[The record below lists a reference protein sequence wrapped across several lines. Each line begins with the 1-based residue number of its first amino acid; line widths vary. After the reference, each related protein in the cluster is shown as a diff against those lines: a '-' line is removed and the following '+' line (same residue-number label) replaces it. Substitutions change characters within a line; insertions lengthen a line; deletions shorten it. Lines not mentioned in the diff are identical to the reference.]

1 MAVKIAINGFGR
13 IGRLVARIALGRD
26 DIELVAIN
34 DLGDAAANAHLFKYD
49 SIQGVYAG
57 EVKVEEDYLLLNG
70 KKVRYLSNKDPEQL
84 PWKELGVEIVVES
97 SGAFRT
103 REKIAK
109 HLTAGA
115 RKVVLTAPGKGV
127 DLTMVMGVNHDKYR
141 PEYDIVSNASC
152 TTNCLAPVTK
162 VLMDNFGIVK
172 GLMNT
177 IHSYTNDQ
185 RILDLAHNDLRRA
198 RAAAVSVVPTSTGA
212 ASALGLVIPEMEG
225 KLDGM
230 ATRVPT
236 PDVSLVDLTVELEK
250 AATVAEINNAFKVA
264 GETNLKGILKYT
276 EEPLVSSDYRGDNNS
291 AIVDGL
297 LTMMVGDRMAKV
309 IAWYDNEWGYSVR
322 VIDVVTYIARF
333 NKKIDFISRGSRHV

>member
-1 MAVKIAINGFGR
+1 MAVKVAINGFGR
-13 IGRLVARIALGRD
+13 IGRLVARIALGRN

-34 DLGDAAANAHLFKYD
+34 DLGDASANAHLFKYD
-49 SIQGVYAG
+49 SIHGVYAG
-57 EVKVEEDYLLLNG
+57 EVKVEDDYLLLNG
-70 KKVRYLSNKDPEQL
+70 QKIRYLSNKDPEQL

-141 PEYDIVSNASC
+141 PEYDVVSNASC

-198 RAAAVSVVPTSTGA
+198 RAAAVSIVPTSTGA

-236 PDVSLVDLTVELEK
+236 PDVSLVDLTVELER

-322 VIDVVTYIARF
+322 VIDVVAHIAKQF
-333 NKKIDFISRGSRHV
+333 

>member
-1 MAVKIAINGFGR
+1 MAVKVAINGFGR

-26 DIELVAIN
+26 DIDLVAIN
-34 DLGDAAANAHLFKYD
+34 DLGDAKANAHLFKYD
-49 SIQGVYAG
+49 SIHGVYAG
-57 EVKVEEDYLLLNG
+57 EVKVEDDYLLLAG
-70 KKVRYLSNKDPEQL
+70 HKIRYLSNKDPKQL

-103 REKIAK
+103 REKAAQ

-115 RKVVLTAPGKGV
+115 RKVVITAPAKGV

-141 PEYDIVSNASC
+141 PEYDVVSNASC

-162 VLMDNFGIVK
+162 VLLDNFGIVK

-198 RAAAVSVVPTSTGA
+198 RAAAVSIVPTSTGA

-250 AATVAEINNAFKVA
+250 AATVAEINNAFKIA
-264 GETNLKGILKYT
+264 SETNLKGILKYT
-276 EEPLVSSDYRGDNNS
+276 EEPLVSIDYRGDNNS

-297 LTMMVGDRMAKV
+297 LTLVMGDRMAKV

-322 VIDVVTYIARF
+322 VIDVVVYIARQF
-333 NKKIDFISRGSRHV
+333 

>member
-1 MAVKIAINGFGR
+1 MAVKVAINGFGR

-34 DLGDAAANAHLFKYD
+34 DLGDATANAHLFKYD
-49 SIQGVYAG
+49 SIHGIYAG
-57 EVKVEEDYLLLNG
+57 EVQVENDCLLLNG
-70 KKVRYLSNKDPEQL
+70 QKIRYLSNKDPEQL

-141 PEYDIVSNASC
+141 PEYDVVSNASC

-198 RAAAVSVVPTSTGA
+198 RAAAVSIVPTSTGA

-297 LTMMVGDRMAKV
+297 LTMTAGDRMAKV

-322 VIDVVTYIARF
+322 VIDVVAHIAKQF
-333 NKKIDFISRGSRHV
+333 

>member
-1 MAVKIAINGFGR
+1 MAVKVAINGFGR

-34 DLGDAAANAHLFKYD
+34 DLGDAKANAHLFKYD
-49 SIQGVYAG
+49 SIHGVYAG
-57 EVKVEEDYLLLNG
+57 EVKVEDDYLLLNG
-70 KKVRYLSNKDPEQL
+70 QKIRYLSNKDPEQL

-103 REKIAK
+103 REKAAK

-115 RKVVLTAPGKGV
+115 RKVVITAPGKGV

-141 PEYDIVSNASC
+141 PEYDVVSNASC

-198 RAAAVSVVPTSTGA
+198 RAAAVSIVPTSTGA

-236 PDVSLVDLTVELEK
+236 PDVSLVDLTVELER

-322 VIDVVTYIARF
+322 VIDVVAYIAKQF
-333 NKKIDFISRGSRHV
+333 

>member
-49 SIQGVYAG
+49 SIHGVYAG

-103 REKIAK
+103 REKLAK
-109 HLTAGA
+109 HLSAGA

-141 PEYDIVSNASC
+141 PEYDVVSNASC

-162 VLMDNFGIVK
+162 VLLENFGIVK

-198 RAAAVSVVPTSTGA
+198 RAASLSIVPTSTGA

-276 EEPLVSSDYRGDNNS
+276 EEPLVSSDYRGENNS
-291 AIVDGL
+291 AVVDGL
-297 LTMMVGDRMAKV
+297 LTMVVGDRMAKV

-322 VIDVVTYIARF
+322 VIDVVAFIAKEF
-333 NKKIDFISRGSRHV
+333 

>member
-1 MAVKIAINGFGR
+1 MAVKVAINGFGR

-34 DLGDAAANAHLFKYD
+34 DLGDATANAHLFKYD
-49 SIQGVYAG
+49 SIHGIYAG
-57 EVKVEEDYLLLNG
+57 EVQVENDCLLLNG
-70 KKVRYLSNKDPEQL
+70 QKIRYLSNKDPEQL

-198 RAAAVSVVPTSTGA
+198 RAAAVSIVPTSTGA

-297 LTMMVGDRMAKV
+297 LTMTAGDRMAKV

-322 VIDVVTYIARF
+322 VIDVVAHIAKQF
-333 NKKIDFISRGSRHV
+333 

>member
-1 MAVKIAINGFGR
+1 MAVKVAINGFGR

-34 DLGDAAANAHLFKYD
+34 DLGDATANAHLFKYD
-49 SIQGVYAG
+49 SIHGIYAG
-57 EVKVEEDYLLLNG
+57 EVQVENDCLLLNG
-70 KKVRYLSNKDPEQL
+70 QKIRYLSNKDPEQL

-141 PEYDIVSNASC
+141 PEYDVVSNASC

-198 RAAAVSVVPTSTGA
+198 RAAAVSIVPTSTGA

-236 PDVSLVDLTVELEK
+236 PDVSLVDLTVELER

-322 VIDVVTYIARF
+322 VIDVVAHIAKQF
-333 NKKIDFISRGSRHV
+333 

>member
-1 MAVKIAINGFGR
+1 
-13 IGRLVARIALGRD
+13 
-26 DIELVAIN
+26 VAIN
-34 DLGDAAANAHLFKYD
+34 DLGDARANAHLFKYD
-49 SIQGVYAG
+49 SIHGVYAG
-57 EVKVEEDYLLLNG
+57 EVKVEDDYLLLDG
-70 KKVRYLSNKDPEQL
+70 QKIRYLSNKDPEQL

-103 REKIAK
+103 REKAAK

-115 RKVVLTAPGKGV
+115 RKVVITAPGKGV
-127 DLTMVMGVNHDKYR
+127 DLTMVMGVNHDQYR
-141 PEYDIVSNASC
+141 PEYDVVSNASC

-162 VLMDNFGIVK
+162 VLLDNFGIVK

-198 RAAAVSVVPTSTGA
+198 RAAAVSIVPTSTGA

-236 PDVSLVDLTVELEK
+236 PDVSLVDLTVELER

-333 NKKIDFISRGSRHV
+333 N

>member
-1 MAVKIAINGFGR
+1 MAVKVAINGFGR

-26 DIELVAIN
+26 EMELVAVN
-34 DLGDAAANAHLFKYD
+34 DLGNAKANAHLFKYD
-49 SIQGVYAG
+49 SIHGVYPG
-57 EVKVEEDYLLLNG
+57 EVKGEDDYLLLDG
-70 KKVRYLSNKDPEQL
+70 HRIPYFSNKEPEQL
-84 PWKELGVEIVVES
+84 PWQELGVEVVVEA

-103 REKIAK
+103 RDKAAK
-109 HLTAGA
+109 HLAAGA
-115 RKVVLTAPGKGV
+115 KKVVITAPAKGV

-141 PEYDIVSNASC
+141 PEYDVISNASC

-198 RAAAVSVVPTSTGA
+198 RAAAVSIVPTSTGA

-236 PDVSLVDLTVELEK
+236 PNVSLVDLTVELEK
-250 AATVAEINNAFKVA
+250 GTTVAEINNAYKVA
-264 GETNLKGILKYT
+264 SETSLKGILKYT
-276 EEPLVSSDYRGDNNS
+276 EEPLVSSDYVGDNNS

-297 LTMMVGDRMAKV
+297 LTIMMGDRMAKV
-309 IAWYDNEWGYSVR
+309 IAWYDNEWAYSLR
-322 VIDVVTYIARF
+322 VIDMVAYIMR
-333 NKKIDFISRGSRHV
+333 K

>member
-1 MAVKIAINGFGR
+1 MAVKVAINGFGR
-13 IGRLVARIALGRD
+13 IGRLVARIALERD

-34 DLGDAAANAHLFKYD
+34 DLGDAKANAHLFKYD
-49 SIQGVYAG
+49 SIHGVYAG
-57 EVKVEEDYLLLNG
+57 EAKVEDDYLLLNG
-70 KKVRYLSNKDPEQL
+70 QKIRYLSNKDPEQL

-103 REKIAK
+103 REKAAK

-115 RKVVLTAPGKGV
+115 RKVVITAPGKGV
-127 DLTMVMGVNHDKYR
+127 DLTIVMGVNHDKYR

-162 VLMDNFGIVK
+162 VLMDNFGIAK

-198 RAAAVSVVPTSTGA
+198 RAAAVSIVPTSTGA

-264 GETNLKGILKYT
+264 SETNLKGILKYT

-297 LTMMVGDRMAKV
+297 LTMVAGDRMAKV

-322 VIDVVTYIARF
+322 VIDVVAYIARF
-333 NKKIDFISRGSRHV
+333 N

>member
-1 MAVKIAINGFGR
+1 MAVKVAINGFGR

-34 DLGDAAANAHLFKYD
+34 DLGDAKANAHLFKYD
-49 SIQGVYAG
+49 SIHGVYTG
-57 EVKVEEDYLLLNG
+57 EVKVEDDYLLLDG
-70 KKVRYLSNKDPEQL
+70 QKIRYLSNKDPEQL

-103 REKIAK
+103 REKAAK

-115 RKVVLTAPGKGV
+115 RKVVITAPGKGV
-127 DLTMVMGVNHDKYR
+127 DLTMVMGVNHDQYR
-141 PEYDIVSNASC
+141 PEYDVVSNASC

-162 VLMDNFGIVK
+162 VLLDNFGIVK

-198 RAAAVSVVPTSTGA
+198 RAAAVSIVPTSTGA

-297 LTMMVGDRMAKV
+297 LTMMVGDRMAKI

-322 VIDVVTYIARF
+322 VIDVVAYIARQF
-333 NKKIDFISRGSRHV
+333 